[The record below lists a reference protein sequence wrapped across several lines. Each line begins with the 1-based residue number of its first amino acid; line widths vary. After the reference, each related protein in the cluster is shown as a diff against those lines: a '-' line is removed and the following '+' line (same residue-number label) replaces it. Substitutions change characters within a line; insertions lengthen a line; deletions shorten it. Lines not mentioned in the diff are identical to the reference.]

1 MSEPNKQ
8 LAIPFSLLRIK
19 TEQFVAF
26 DIESTKLDS
35 TEMEA
40 AIRFGIDRSIRLVG
54 VYTKITFLQE
64 GKPFLLVEVR
74 CDFQIE
80 ATAWQTLINKESDQ
94 LVLPLGLVQHFGVLS
109 IGTTRGVLHAKTEG
123 SPFNNYLIPTLDVTQ
138 LVKSDVFFDAV

>member
-1 MSEPNKQ
+1 MTEPNKQ
-8 LAIPFSLLRIK
+8 LTIPFSLLRIK
-19 TEQFVAF
+19 TEQFAAF

-35 TEMEA
+35 TALEA
-40 AIRFGIDRSIRLVG
+40 AIRFGIDRSNRLVG

-64 GKPFLLVEVR
+64 EKPFLLVEVR

-80 ATAWQTLINKESDQ
+80 ASAWQNLIKDSGQ
-94 LVLPLGLVQHFGVLS
+94 IVLPLALAQHLGVLS